1 MKQVVKHLIT
11 AAAGLSMAAGVVFT
25 ASAQQATSLDDLL
38 RIVQEN
44 RVSAQRIDQERE
56 RRFTAD
62 RASQQQLLQQAQEQ
76 LRAEEERGQQLQQ
89 QFAQNEIDLANRETE
104 LDNMVGTL
112 GEIFGVI
119 RGSASDAIGRISTSV
134 VSAQFPGREDLLQTL
149 SQAQELPNISELE
162 ELWIALLTE
171 MRESGRISRFQ
182 GDVTLLEGGTETRD
196 IIRIGSFNLISNGE
210 YLLYNDQ
217 LEQIQPLGRQP
228 DGHML
233 RAARNFESTTSG
245 YAGVYVDPSR
255 GGILSLL
262 TQRATLIERYHQGQ
276 TIGYAITVVM
286 IIGLLIAGYKL
297 VTLGMAGAAI
307 RRQLKNPESPSENN
321 PLGRILKVYHENKH
335 VDVETLELKLDEAI
349 LRETP
354 RIDAGVNIIKIL
366 AAISPLMGLLGT
378 VIGMIGTFQSITLF
392 GTGDPR
398 IMAGDIS
405 MALVTTAQG
414 LLSAMPLII
423 IHSIVAGRAKSIIHI
438 LDEQAAGIIAAHA
451 EKGE

>member
-11 AAAGLSMAAGVVFT
+11 AAAGLSMAAGVAFT
-25 ASAQQATSLDDLL
+25 ASAQEATSLDDLL

-44 RVSAQRIDQERE
+44 RVSTQRIDQERE

-62 RASQQQLLQQAQEQ
+62 RANQQQLLQQAQQQ
-76 LRAEEERGQQLQQ
+76 LNEEEERGQRLQQ
-89 QFAQNEIDLANRETE
+89 EFAQNEIDLANKETE

-119 RGSASDAIGRISTSV
+119 RGSASDTIGRISTSV
-134 VSAQFPGREDLLQTL
+134 VSAEYPGREDLLQSL
-149 SQAQELPNISELE
+149 SQAEELPNISELE

-182 GDVTLLEGGTETRD
+182 GEVTLLEGGTETRE
-196 IIRIGSFNLISNGE
+196 IVRIGSFNLISNGE

-217 LEQIQPLGRQP
+217 MGQIQPLGRQP

-245 YAGVYVDPSR
+245 YGPVYVDPSR

-286 IIGLLIAGYKL
+286 IIGLLIAAYKL
-297 VTLGMAGAAI
+297 VTLGMIGAGI
-307 RRQLKNPESPSENN
+307 RRQLKDPGTPNTNN
-321 PLGRILKVYHENKH
+321 PLGRVLQVYHENKH

-349 LRETP
+349 MRETP

-423 IHSIVAGRAKSIIHI
+423 IHSIVAGRAKSIIHT